1 MKPVSI
7 LIRSFVVTLLA
18 AFASTAMAITGVWSG
33 PIRDSA
39 GNGNTVTYKFSA
51 AGYPML
57 GFATRKGWREIE
69 VQHVGQRHEW
79 LLPGPGYGT
88 GVVESLHV
96 TRDRVQVVLA
106 ISTTSG
112 GGALIDQG
120 QRRLALDFKLG
131 ANGLETVIVRES
143 VNHSS
148 GAGLGLYAGSRARSV
163 AQGVLRRAD

>member
-1 MKPVSI
+1 MNPVSI
-7 LIRSFVVTLLA
+7 AIRSLAVTFLA
-18 AFASTAMAITGVWSG
+18 AFATTAMAIQGVWSG
-33 PIRDSA
+33 PMRDGA
-39 GNGNTVTYKFSA
+39 GNANTVTYKFSA
-51 AGYPML
+51 AGNPIL

-79 LLPGPGYGT
+79 LLPGPGYGA
-88 GVVESLHV
+88 GVVEALRV
-96 TRDRVQVVLA
+96 AEDRVQVIVA
-106 ISTTSG
+106 ISINSG
-112 GGALIDQG
+112 GGALLDQG

-163 AQGVLRRAD
+163 AQGVLQRAG